1 MPQNSCYPGL
11 PAQARS
17 RGRDC
22 VGEPI
27 SPSADDL
34 EGLPEGGLAGLIAKG
49 RAQGSLTTGDVFD
62 ALADAVEPSPAQ
74 LDAIYNHIRS
84 SGIELVDEIAAE
96 LAAEDVDAE
105 TDQNAAP
112 AAAAATETPAI
123 SIPIPLIVPV
133 AGPAEVATPPETV
146 ARPPG
151 PIAKNRRAPRP
162 EASPGENVRPDRV

>member
-1 MPQNSCYPGL
+1 M
-11 PAQARS
+11 
-17 RGRDC
+17 
-22 VGEPI
+22 GEPI

-84 SGIELVDEIAAE
+84 SGIELVDEIAAD
-96 LAAEDVDAE
+96 LAAEDEEDS
-105 TDQNAAP
+105 AP
-112 AAAAATETPAI
+112 AAAATETPEI

-133 AGPAEVATPPETV
+133 PATEVAAPP
-146 ARPPG
+146 
-151 PIAKNRRAPRP
+151 
-162 EASPGENVRPDRV
+162 

>member
-17 RGRDC
+17 RDC

-62 ALADAVEPSPAQ
+62 ALADEFEPSPAQ
-74 LDAIYNHIRS
+74 LDAIYNHIRA
-84 SGIELVDEIAAE
+84 SGIELVDEIAAD
-96 LAAEDVDAE
+96 LAAEDGDENAE
-105 TDQNAAP
+105 LGSAP
-112 AAAAATETPAI
+112 AAAAATTEPLAI
-123 SIPIPLIVPV
+123 SIPIPLILPVPT
-133 AGPAEVATPPETV
+133 PAA
-146 ARPPG
+146 A
-151 PIAKNRRAPRP
+151 A
-162 EASPGENVRPDRV
+162 